1 MANEQQTSI
10 KAFEAGGLAA
20 IVEYIKQAQSTG
32 DDVGRNLATLATT
45 VNEVL
50 TGIGEAISTLDSTK
64 AYIAVSKDFTLTAS
78 AWVEDTSGS
87 EVYPWKYELALT
99 GVTVDVRADVVFDH
113 ASAYA
118 AGNCGVSSVS
128 STAENKVILRSS
140 AKPTVNLT
148 GTLYLTRGKASASNE
163 EE

>member
-1 MANEQQTSI
+1 MANEQQTPI

-32 DDVGRNLATLATT
+32 DNVGRNLAALATT

-87 EVYPWKYELALT
+87 EVYPWKYE
-99 GVTVDVRADVVFDH
+99 TVDVRADVVFDH